1 LIEKDTLINL
11 TQQEIALYR
20 RCVNEVLAGFH
31 EPSMEQTVGVSYAI
45 LMKEDAAFYAL
56 RKSSGDTG
64 NSDLSIPI
72 RPLVIAEAIRQL
84 ADDFR
89 TRTGSPVEE
98 GYQLLEKA
106 KKAS

>member
-1 LIEKDTLINL
+1 MKKDTLINL
-11 TQQEIALYR
+11 SQQEIALYR

-31 EPSMEQTVGVSYAI
+31 APSMEQTVGVSYAI

-64 NSDLSIPI
+64 NNDLSIPV
-72 RPLVIAEAIRQL
+72 RPLVIAEAIRQF
-84 ADDFR
+84 AEDFQA
-89 TRTGSPVEE
+89 RTGSPVEE
-98 GYQLLEKA
+98 GYRLLEKA